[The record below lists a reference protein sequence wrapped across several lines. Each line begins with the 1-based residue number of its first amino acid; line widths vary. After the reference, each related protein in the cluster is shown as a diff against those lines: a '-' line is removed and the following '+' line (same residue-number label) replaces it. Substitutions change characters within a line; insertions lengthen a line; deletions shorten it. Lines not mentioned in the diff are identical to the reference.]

1 MDFSSFGRG
10 ASLRGLGIRTKL
22 LAALGPLSA
31 ASALLLG
38 VLAERAVSAVLVARS
53 AERAGALAAQLA
65 ALPDVAENLAR
76 GREAALLSRLQAAL
90 NAGAAYAAAL
100 DGEGRVAAHTDLRE
114 KGKRYGGAGPRETSA
129 GPVVEAEAPVWVGA
143 GAPDDEFL
151 ASGGRAPRRRA
162 GTVRVALPLAAD
174 LETAA
179 LMSRRLWVLIA
190 LTNLAAFGLLAAF
203 LGRLLRP
210 ALRLAAAAERLGA
223 GALGET
229 VPVSSSDELGRLT
242 ESFNKMSRDLARVT
256 VSRDQLDAVNAAL
269 AENIRELARS
279 NQELE
284 EFAFVA
290 SHDLQEPLRRILTYA
305 ELTAARSMGRL
316 DADASRH
323 LGFIADSARRLQLL
337 IRALLDLSRAAHG
350 EMERGTVDLGALA
363 DRIAAEHEP
372 ALSRGGGRVTRDALP
387 ALTGDRHLL
396 EVLLRNLLNNAL
408 KFRGASAP
416 QVHLSARE
424 EGARWVVS
432 VRDNGIGI
440 APEHLEKV
448 FQIFQRLHSRAQYPG
463 AGIGLA
469 LCRKIVERHGGR
481 IWVESEPGRGT
492 TFHFSIPK
500 RAPAASP

>member
-1 MDFSSFGRG
+1 MD
-10 ASLRGLGIRTKL
+10 LRGSGRAGRPLGFGIRLKL
-22 LAALGPLSA
+22 LTALLPLSA
-31 ASALLLG
+31 ASAVLLG
-38 VLAERAVSAVLVARS
+38 ALAERAVSSVLVSRS
-53 AERAGALAAQLA
+53 AQRAGAMAAQLA
-65 ALPDVAENLAR
+65 ALPDFADNLGR
-76 GREAALLSRLQAAL
+76 RREAALLSRLQAARTS
-90 NAGAAYAAAL
+90 GVAYVVAL
-100 DGEGRVAAHTDLRE
+100 DDEGRVVAHTDLLER
-114 KGKRYGGAGPRETSA
+114 GKWYAEADRRETPA
-129 GPVVEAEAPVWVGA
+129 GPVVEAGAPVWLGDVA
-143 GAPDDEFL
+143 SDDEFL
-151 ASGGRAPRRRA
+151 AAGGRAPRRRV
-162 GTVRVALPLAAD
+162 GTVRLALPLAAD

-190 LTNLAAFGLLAAF
+190 VTNLAAFGLLAAF

-242 ESFNKMSRDLARVT
+242 ESFNRMSRDLACVT

-269 AENIRELARS
+269 AESIRELARS
-279 NQELE
+279 NRELE

-323 LGFIADSARRLQLL
+323 LGFIADSARRLQVL

-350 EMERGTVDLGALA
+350 EMEGGTVDLGALA

-372 ALSRGGGRVTRDALP
+372 ALGRGGGRVTRDSLP
-387 ALTGDRHLL
+387 ALTGDPNLL